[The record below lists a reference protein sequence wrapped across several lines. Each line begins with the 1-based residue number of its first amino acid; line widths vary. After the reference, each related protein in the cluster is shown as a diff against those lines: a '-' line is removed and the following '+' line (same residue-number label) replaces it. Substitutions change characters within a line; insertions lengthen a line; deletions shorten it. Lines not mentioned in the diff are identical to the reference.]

1 MDWSKSLGR
10 HWVSLVV
17 VDDFYIVRVSACPP
31 ETDAPPVIDADAV
44 LAGPIACQFL
54 EAVGGW
60 NAEVKEIGG
69 GVEHD
74 ELPERNSLEVRRQ
87 PTDPL
92 SLEEAFGIEVPEA
105 ANHAQ

>member
-1 MDWSKSLGR
+1 MII
-10 HWVSLVV
+10 
-17 VDDFYIVRVSACPP
+17 DDFNVMRVSACPA
-31 ETDAPPVIDADAV
+31 ETDAPLVVDANTV
-44 LAGPIACQFL
+44 LTGSITTQLL
-54 EAVGGW
+54 ESVGWW
-60 NAEVKEIGG
+60 NAEVKETGSS
-69 GVEHD
+69 VEHD